1 MGIAE
6 IREEIISRKIIY
18 YVEEHREIPF
28 PLKSFM
34 LMLSRNNPF
43 MEATAMS
50 SRNFSPE
57 EFRIFL
63 EKTIFSG
70 LKGNESDIASQSEE
84 RFEEFR
90 EQSIKWIN
98 ATYSR

>member
-18 YVEEHREIPF
+18 YVEENRNISF
-28 PLKSFM
+28 PMKSFM
-34 LMLSRNNPF
+34 LMLARSNPF

-63 EKTIFSG
+63 EKTIFSQ
-70 LKGNESDIASQSEE
+70 LKGNESEIASQSEE

-98 ATYSR
+98 ATYSK